1 MARPRPTEVRAVAA
15 LLQEPA
21 EDAEELAGRII
32 QALED
37 LRSDRPSWAVVV
49 ATGDGRLMYA
59 YGPFGTQ
66 KQAETAVA
74 KGKVPLIEGQRFGIC
89 KLWPERHAE
98 KAVEAADE
106 PVRMPEL
113 PPAHQK
119 AVEESARR
127 AKRRGRAA

>member
-37 LRSDRPSWAVVV
+37 LRADRPSWAVVV
-49 ATGDGRLMYA
+49 ATGDGHLMYA
-59 YGPFGTQ
+59 YGPFATQ
-66 KQAETAVA
+66 KQAESAVA
-74 KGKVPLIEGQRFGIC
+74 KGKVPLIKGQRFGIC
-89 KLWPERHAE
+89 KLWSERHAE

-113 PPAHQK
+113 PPAHQE
-119 AVEESARR
+119 AVEKAAAR